1 MKEIRGM
8 WMNAREEALK
18 ITMSV
23 LFDGCFLNDALK
35 KVSVNEHTAFV
46 TRLSKMTVER
56 SITLDFAI
64 EKASNIKL
72 DKLDRLIL
80 GILRISV
87 CQLLYFDI
95 RPAAVCDEAGKLSS
109 KVNHGAYTGYVN
121 AVLRNISERAGQN
134 KNYIAELT
142 RSLPAEK
149 RMSINYSMP
158 QWIVSL
164 FIKEYDEKTAARIF
178 KQFLAE
184 KPLCVR
190 FSEKNYRLYKE
201 KASEKEYMPGEVKT
215 SEKEYVPGEGK
226 TSEKDGALENELIE
240 EYILEL
246 KEKGISARKGNYAP
260 CALYLEGYSSVTE
273 IPGFDEGV
281 FLVQDESSQVA
292 VYTAAKVFESM
303 QVNAAG
309 KASENEGKAAGKAFE
324 NEGKAAGKTSENE
337 GNAAGKVSE
346 NEGKTA
352 DKGMRGEENEKNFPE
367 NTINALD
374 MCACPGG
381 KTVYL
386 AELLE
391 KMVKEG
397 KASRN
402 KVKIS
407 ARDLYEEKLAVLKEN
422 CSRMKVDC
430 VQAKKQDGTVYVP
443 SDEGVYD
450 IIIADLPCSGLGVI
464 GKKPDIKLR
473 VKEED
478 IRELSLLQRKILDNA
493 VRYLKKG
500 GLLIYSTCTLTSLED
515 ERNAE
520 YISNSLKLNKTDLRT
535 VLPKYLKEARG
546 AEDGHIRL
554 DPDKN
559 RTDGFFISAFIKP

>member
-1 MKEIRGM
+1 
-8 WMNAREEALK
+8 
-18 ITMSV
+18 
-23 LFDGCFLNDALK
+23 
-35 KVSVNEHTAFV
+35 
-46 TRLSKMTVER
+46 
-56 SITLDFAI
+56 
-64 EKASNIKL
+64 
-72 DKLDRLIL
+72 
-80 GILRISV
+80 
-87 CQLLYFDI
+87 
-95 RPAAVCDEAGKLSS
+95 
-109 KVNHGAYTGYVN
+109 
-121 AVLRNISERAGQN
+121 
-134 KNYIAELT
+134 
-142 RSLPAEK
+142 
-149 RMSINYSMP
+149 
-158 QWIVSL
+158 
-164 FIKEYDEKTAARIF
+164 
-178 KQFLAE
+178 
-184 KPLCVR
+184 
-190 FSEKNYRLYKE
+190 
-201 KASEKEYMPGEVKT
+201 
-215 SEKEYVPGEGK
+215 
-226 TSEKDGALENELIE
+226 
-240 EYILEL
+240 
-246 KEKGISARKGNYAP
+246 
-260 CALYLEGYSSVTE
+260 
-273 IPGFDEGV
+273 
-281 FLVQDESSQVA
+281 
-292 VYTAAKVFESM
+292 
-303 QVNAAG
+303 
-309 KASENEGKAAGKAFE
+309 
-324 NEGKAAGKTSENE
+324 
-337 GNAAGKVSE
+337 
-346 NEGKTA
+346 
-352 DKGMRGEENEKNFPE
+352 MRGEENEKNFPE

>member
-1 MKEIRGM
+1 
-8 WMNAREEALK
+8 MNAREEALK

-95 RPAAVCDEAGKLSS
+95 RPAAVCDEAVKLSS

-201 KASEKEYMPGEVKT
+201 KAPEKEYVSGEVKT

-226 TSEKDGALENELIE
+226 TSEKDGAVENELIE
-240 EYILEL
+240 DYILEL

-281 FLVQDESSQVA
+281 FIVQDESSQVA

-309 KASENEGKAAGKAFE
+309 KASENEGKA
-324 NEGKAAGKTSENE
+324 
-337 GNAAGKVSE
+337 V
-346 NEGKTA
+346 
-352 DKGMRGEENEKNFPE
+352 
-367 NTINALD
+367 NALD

-397 KASRN
+397 KASQN

-443 SDEGVYD
+443 ADEGAYD

-520 YISNSLKLNKTDLRT
+520 YISNNLKLNKTDLRT
-535 VLPKYLKEARG
+535 VLPEYLKDARG

>member
-201 KASEKEYMPGEVKT
+201 KASEKEYVPGEMKTSEKEYVPGEVKT
-215 SEKEYVPGEGK
+215 SEKEYVPGEVK
-226 TSEKDGALENELIE
+226 TSEKDGALENELID

-303 QVNAAG
+303 QVNAA
-309 KASENEGKAAGKAFE
+309 
-324 NEGKAAGKTSENE
+324 
-337 GNAAGKVSE
+337 
-346 NEGKTA
+346 
-352 DKGMRGEENEKNFPE
+352 DKGMRGEENEKNFTE

-443 SDEGVYD
+443 SDEEAYD

-535 VLPKYLKEARG
+535 VLPEYLKDARG

>member
-1 MKEIRGM
+1 
-8 WMNAREEALK
+8 MNAREEALK

-95 RPAAVCDEAGKLSS
+95 RPAAVCDEAVKLSS

-201 KASEKEYMPGEVKT
+201 KAST
-215 SEKEYVPGEGK
+215 STV
-226 TSEKDGALENELIE
+226 ENELIE

-281 FLVQDESSQVA
+281 FIVQDESSQVA

-309 KASENEGKAAGKAFE
+309 KASENEGKA
-324 NEGKAAGKTSENE
+324 
-337 GNAAGKVSE
+337 V
-346 NEGKTA
+346 
-352 DKGMRGEENEKNFPE
+352 
-367 NTINALD
+367 NALD

-443 SDEGVYD
+443 SDEEAYD

-520 YISNSLKLNKTDLRT
+520 YISKSLKLNKIDLRT
-535 VLPKYLKEARG
+535 VLPEYLKDARG

>member
-1 MKEIRGM
+1 
-8 WMNAREEALK
+8 MNAREEALK
-18 ITMSV
+18 ISMSV

-95 RPAAVCDEAGKLSS
+95 RPAAVCDEAVKLSS

-201 KASEKEYMPGEVKT
+201 KASEKEYVPGEVKA
-215 SEKEYVPGEGK
+215 SEKEYVLGEGK
-226 TSEKDGALENELIE
+226 TSEKDGAVENELIE

-281 FLVQDESSQVA
+281 FIIQDESSQVA

-309 KASENEGKAAGKAFE
+309 KE
-324 NEGKAAGKTSENE
+324 
-337 GNAAGKVSE
+337 
-346 NEGKTA
+346 
-352 DKGMRGEENEKNFPE
+352 
-367 NTINALD
+367 
-374 MCACPGG
+374 
-381 KTVYL
+381 
-386 AELLE
+386 
-391 KMVKEG
+391 
-397 KASRN
+397 
-402 KVKIS
+402 
-407 ARDLYEEKLAVLKEN
+407 
-422 CSRMKVDC
+422 
-430 VQAKKQDGTVYVP
+430 
-443 SDEGVYD
+443 
-450 IIIADLPCSGLGVI
+450 
-464 GKKPDIKLR
+464 
-473 VKEED
+473 
-478 IRELSLLQRKILDNA
+478 
-493 VRYLKKG
+493 
-500 GLLIYSTCTLTSLED
+500 
-515 ERNAE
+515 
-520 YISNSLKLNKTDLRT
+520 
-535 VLPKYLKEARG
+535 
-546 AEDGHIRL
+546 
-554 DPDKN
+554 
-559 RTDGFFISAFIKP
+559 

>member
-121 AVLRNISERAGQN
+121 AVLRNISDRAGQN

-201 KASEKEYMPGEVKT
+201 KASEKEYVPGEVKT

-226 TSEKDGALENELIE
+226 TTEKDGTLENELIE

-281 FLVQDESSQVA
+281 FIVQDESSQVA
-292 VYTAAKVFESM
+292 VYTAAKVFESI
-303 QVNAAG
+303 QVN
-309 KASENEGKAAGKAFE
+309 AAGKAFE
-324 NEGKAAGKTSENE
+324 NEGK
-337 GNAAGKVSE
+337 AAGKVSE

-352 DKGMRGEENEKNFPE
+352 DKGIRGDENEKNFSE

-402 KVKIS
+402 IVKIS

-422 CSRMKVDC
+422 CSRMKVDF

-443 SDEGVYD
+443 SDEEAYD

-535 VLPKYLKEARG
+535 VLPKYLKDARG

>member
-309 KASENEGKAAGKAFE
+309 KASENEG
-324 NEGKAAGKTSENE
+324 
-337 GNAAGKVSE
+337 NAAGKVSE

-352 DKGMRGEENEKNFPE
+352 DKGMQGEENEKNFPE

-535 VLPKYLKEARG
+535 VLPEYLKDARG

>member
-1 MKEIRGM
+1 
-8 WMNAREEALK
+8 MNAREEALK

-95 RPAAVCDEAGKLSS
+95 RPAAVCDEAVKLSS

-201 KASEKEYMPGEVKT
+201 KASEKEYEPGEVKT
-215 SEKEYVPGEGK
+215 SKKEYVPGELKAYEKEYVPGELKAYEKEYVSGEGK
-226 TSEKDGALENELIE
+226 NSEKDGALENELIE

-246 KEKGISARKGNYAP
+246 KEKGIFARKGNYAP

-281 FLVQDESSQVA
+281 FIVQDESSQVA

-309 KASENEGKAAGKAFE
+309 KASENEGKA
-324 NEGKAAGKTSENE
+324 
-337 GNAAGKVSE
+337 V
-346 NEGKTA
+346 
-352 DKGMRGEENEKNFPE
+352 
-367 NTINALD
+367 NALD

-443 SDEGVYD
+443 SDEGAYD

-473 VKEED
+473 VKEDD

-500 GLLIYSTCTLTSLED
+500 GVLIYSTCTLTSLED

-535 VLPKYLKEARG
+535 VLPEYLKDARG

>member
-201 KASEKEYMPGEVKT
+201 KASEKEYVPGEMKTSEKEYVPGEVKT
-215 SEKEYVPGEGK
+215 SEKEYVPGEVK
-226 TSEKDGALENELIE
+226 TSEKDGALENELID

-309 KASENEGKAAGKAFE
+309 KA
-324 NEGKAAGKTSENE
+324 SENE

-535 VLPKYLKEARG
+535 VLPEYLKDARG

>member
-121 AVLRNISERAGQN
+121 AVLRNISDRAGQN

-201 KASEKEYMPGEVKT
+201 KASEKEYVPGEVKTSEKEYVPGEVKT

-226 TSEKDGALENELIE
+226 TTEKDGTLENELIE

-281 FLVQDESSQVA
+281 FIVQDESSQVA
-292 VYTAAKVFESM
+292 VYTAAKVFESI
-303 QVNAAG
+303 QVN
-309 KASENEGKAAGKAFE
+309 AAGKAFE
-324 NEGKAAGKTSENE
+324 NEGK
-337 GNAAGKVSE
+337 AAGKVSE

-352 DKGMRGEENEKNFPE
+352 DKGIRGDENEKNFSE

-402 KVKIS
+402 IVKIS

-422 CSRMKVDC
+422 CSRMKVDF

-443 SDEGVYD
+443 SDEEAYD

-535 VLPKYLKEARG
+535 VLPKYLKDARG

>member
-309 KASENEGKAAGKAFE
+309 KASENEG
-324 NEGKAAGKTSENE
+324 
-337 GNAAGKVSE
+337 NAAGKVSE